1 MIEVRVPATTANM
14 GTGFDSFGAALGL
27 YNTISVKELDEGLKI
42 KNFGVSD
49 YVATGENNLIYRA
62 MMNVFDYVGYEK
74 KGLSIYQRSN
84 IPQTRGLGSSSAC
97 IIGGMVAANALSG
110 RKLDYKK
117 ILELAAAMEGHP
129 DNVAPALF
137 GGFCISVKDE
147 NGVVCESIKP
157 LKRIRYIAM
166 IPEYYIVTK
175 KSREILPEK
184 VSLEDAAHNISRASA
199 FALSMAK
206 GRYNNLKM
214 FVDDRLHQ
222 PYRASYIEGM
232 DDIFEKGYS
241 LGAKAVYL
249 SGSGPTI
256 IAMVEKHDAEFVKNM
271 REFFKSKKMSYRVC
285 NLSIDNVGTVVK
297 YIEEPE
303 YPVVH

>member
-27 YNTISVKELDEGLKI
+27 YNKISVKETDGGLI
-42 KNFGVSD
+42 IRNFGVAD
-49 YVATGENNLIYRA
+49 YVASGENNLIYRA
-62 MMNVFDYVGYEK
+62 MVKVFDFVGYEK
-74 KGLSIYQRSN
+74 KGLSIYQKSN

-110 RKLDYKK
+110 KQLGYKQ
-117 ILELAAAMEGHP
+117 ILEMAAEMEGHP
-129 DNVAPALF
+129 DNVAPALY

-147 NGVVCESIKP
+147 SGIVCESIKP
-157 LKRIRYIAM
+157 KKRIRYIAM

-184 VSLEDAAHNISRASA
+184 VSLEDASHNLSRASA
-199 FALSMAK
+199 FALSMAR
-206 GRYNNLKM
+206 GRYENLKM

-232 DDIFEKGYS
+232 YDIFDKGYE

-256 IAMVEKHDAEFVKNM
+256 IAMVEKNETKFINAM
-271 REFFKSKKMSYRVC
+271 YEFFKQKGMSYRIC
-285 NLSIDNVGTVVK
+285 NLSMDNVGTVVK
-297 YIEEPE
+297 YIE
-303 YPVVH
+303 